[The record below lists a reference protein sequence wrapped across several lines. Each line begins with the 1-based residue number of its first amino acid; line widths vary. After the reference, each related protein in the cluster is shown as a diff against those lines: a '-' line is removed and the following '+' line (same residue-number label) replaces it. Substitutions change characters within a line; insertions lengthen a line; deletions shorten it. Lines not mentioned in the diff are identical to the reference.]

1 MESIQKGLVLEKA
14 AYLRFYTNVYI
25 MHNASLHILCKARY
39 IYVSYRGIQL
49 KRGLFEKN
57 SIFILP
63 PSEGQIINNLEE
75 DKTIHLKI

>member
-49 KRGLFEKN
+49 KRGLFEK
-57 SIFILP
+57 ILFLYSP
-63 PSEGQIINNLEE
+63 HRKGRLL
-75 DKTIHLKI
+75 TI